1 MSRECHTR
9 LLLSRRLMINDSKA
23 RIMTSLTLK
32 MLQEACDEDSTA
44 GAIVLDTT
52 LEPGGGHGTPVNPAI
67 YAGGRYQHDKRWD
80 SPDAEQPTPV
90 IVIDNV
96 PSQANRLEAALEAT
110 AEETGIPRLVLD
122 LGGKDFSHLPPH
134 LPRKL
139 SSLRW
144 PHRNADAYLR
154 DAMVDD
160 QAFVKT
166 PLGRSI
172 IDATVGSAGALV
184 AWFPQA
190 LLYGFW
196 QSHLGSDRTQ
206 AKHARAWVSEIIGW
220 NPAAGGEPDQLTRTL
235 AVKGD
240 PYNTEDTNRADF
252 DDTDLL
258 GAGWRLVEGEKSGSK
273 AGKKAGAISNV
284 GHGQV
289 PADSGL
295 APVSFRRISQ
305 RATLSFPQ
313 LRRVRLGDPYSDA
326 QDAAARAL
334 IAALGLHANEIA
346 FGRPF
351 ALRSGTDLSAIDR
364 TSHIDSSQLVSDNT
378 AELVSEALVAALAA
392 DVPLE
397 GWGSGPVVL
406 TPNKALTAAIQ
417 ATWPDL
423 DRAEK

>member
-1 MSRECHTR
+1 MERCHTT
-9 LLLSRRLMINDSKA
+9 LLTSLWSMIDDSKA
-23 RIMTSLTLK
+23 GIMTPLTLK
-32 MLQEACDEDSTA
+32 MLHDACDEHSTD
-44 GAIVLDTT
+44 GAIVLDTA
-52 LEPGGGHGTPVNPAI
+52 LEPVGGHGTPVNPAI
-67 YAGGRYQHDKRWD
+67 YSGGRYQHDKRWD
-80 SPDAEQPTPV
+80 TPDAEAPTSV

-110 AEETGIPRLVLD
+110 ADETAIPRLVLD
-122 LGGKDFSHLPPH
+122 LAGEDFSHLPPH
-134 LPRKL
+134 LPRRL

-172 IDATVGSAGALV
+172 IDATVDSAGALV
-184 AWFPQA
+184 SWFPQA

-206 AKHARAWVSEIIGW
+206 AKHARAWVSEIVGW
-220 NPAAGGEPDQLTRTL
+220 DPASGAEPDELTRTL
-235 AVKGD
+235 GVKGD
-240 PYNTEDTNRADF
+240 PYNIEDTNRVDF
-252 DDTDLL
+252 NDADLL
-258 GAGWRLVEGEKSGSK
+258 AEGWKLVEGEKSGSK
-273 AGKKAGAISNV
+273 AGKKAGAISNI

-313 LRRVRLGDPYSDA
+313 LRRVRLGDPYSDG
-326 QDAAARAL
+326 QDAAARTL

-351 ALRSGTDLSAIDR
+351 ALRSGTDLSAIAG
-364 TSHIDSSQLVSDNT
+364 TCHLDSSQLVIDNT
-378 AELVSEALVAALAA
+378 AELVSEALVAASEAG
-392 DVPLE
+392 VPLE
-397 GWGSGPVVL
+397 GWGAEPVVL
-406 TPNKALTAAIQ
+406 TPDKGLTAAIL

-423 DRAEK
+423 DRTEK